1 MHCACGSQLD
11 GVQSRRNNI
20 PLVFHGRWA
29 KFSCMPEE
37 SDLEQ
42 QRAEKPVIAIS
53 SCLLGEPVRYDGQA
67 RPVNWII
74 DILSQHC
81 VFQPICPELEAGFG
95 VPRPPIRLQQSDAAA
110 AVVLAGDPTIDVT
123 EKLQAACSRLLA
135 EIDHADG
142 LILKARSPSC
152 GVEDTPVWDE
162 AGIESGT
169 GAGIFT
175 RMCLAARPGFP
186 VIDEHGLE
194 SEAGRIG
201 FLIQV
206 FRYCCRR

>member
-1 MHCACGSQLD
+1 
-11 GVQSRRNNI
+11 
-20 PLVFHGRWA
+20 
-29 KFSCMPEE
+29 MPEE

-42 QRAEKPVIAIS
+42 QRGEKPVIAIS

-95 VPRPPIRLQQSDAAA
+95 VPRPPIRLQLSDAAA

-152 GVEDTPVWDE
+152 GWRTRRFGMKPV
-162 AGIESGT
+162 
-169 GAGIFT
+169 
-175 RMCLAARPGFP
+175 LNQARVQGYSPEC
-186 VIDEHGLE
+186 VWRRD
-194 SEAGRIG
+194 RD
-201 FLIQV
+201 
-206 FRYCCRR
+206 FR